1 MNCYALWE
9 TEKLEV
15 YGAALGVWVYAKR
28 YCTLC
33 WTPAPELQL
42 KNLVLI
48 FLAYCTIRRLLVC
61 VTRAIQP
68 HELIWQ
74 RIPKGIRH
82 GFLTWAA
89 HIGQSATQKLY
100 FNCCNTHKSN
110 YFHVYLYF
118 FKQKMKK
125 FRLTCAQAWTL
136 CLPFKGEVQGGIRY
150 HILWQ
155 RRLWNTYC
163 ACLMPTYVCHPFGV
177 HSAHTY
183 TTTMTLSWMG
193 GGMCINV

>member
-1 MNCYALWE
+1 M
-9 TEKLEV
+9 
-15 YGAALGVWVYAKR
+15 
-28 YCTLC
+28 C

-48 FLAYCTIRRLLVC
+48 FLACTIRRLLVC

-125 FRLTCAQAWTL
+125 FRLTWAQAWTL
-136 CLPFKGEVQGGIRY
+136 CLPFKGEFHGGIRFFVKGELCQPKQAITFQNRY
-150 HILWQ
+150 
-155 RRLWNTYC
+155 R
-163 ACLMPTYVCHPFGV
+163 ACPMPTYAMSVTHSVYTV
-177 HSAHTY
+177 HTHT
-183 TTTMTLSWMG
+183 
-193 GGMCINV
+193 

>member
-1 MNCYALWE
+1 MS
-9 TEKLEV
+9 
-15 YGAALGVWVYAKR
+15 VYAKR

-48 FLAYCTIRRLLVC
+48 FLAYTIRRLLVS

-125 FRLTCAQAWTL
+125 FRLTWAQAWTF
-136 CLPFKGEVQGGIRY
+136 CLPFKGEFHGGVRY
-150 HILWQ
+150 HKLGQ
-155 RRLWNTYC
+155 RGLC
-163 ACLMPTYVCHPFGV
+163 QP
-177 HSAHTY
+177 
-183 TTTMTLSWMG
+183 
-193 GGMCINV
+193 